1 MLAVFVLDIDWGHNN
16 NNILTQHSRRG
27 HWGGREELFSLNAQ
41 AVLFLS
47 LKQHTSSF
55 LMIILCTR
63 GIHTRFDNKTND
75 IPTIFLYR
83 SLLRNN
89 SLPLITAKLHY
100 SHPTVALTKTAKKTR
115 EHKTTYVDTVR
126 NAIDAS
132 DRVYLFSY
140 ENMRS
145 NHFKD
150 VRLHFR
156 GSGSSK
162 HGDGDMIDDV
172 DDDVDEGS
180 TSLNDGRLFL
190 GKNKLLQIALGRT
203 PEDEYSDNL
212 HQLSK
217 LISGSVG
224 LLCTNQNATHVEEYF
239 KTLAV
244 EDYARAGTV
253 AERTIL
259 LTKEQIETHPVSMVE
274 QFRKLGLPVEV
285 QNGRVGFVGGRM
297 EWEVCKAGKEL
308 SVEQCKILV
317 HMGVKLAVFRI
328 GLVCRWE
335 KQDGAI
341 EEL

>member
-1 MLAVFVLDIDWGHNN
+1 
-16 NNILTQHSRRG
+16 
-27 HWGGREELFSLNAQ
+27 
-41 AVLFLS
+41 
-47 LKQHTSSF
+47 
-55 LMIILCTR
+55 
-63 GIHTRFDNKTND
+63 
-75 IPTIFLYR
+75 
-83 SLLRNN
+83 
-89 SLPLITAKLHY
+89 
-100 SHPTVALTKTAKKTR
+100 
-115 EHKTTYVDTVR
+115 
-126 NAIDAS
+126 
-132 DRVYLFSY
+132 
-140 ENMRS
+140 MRS

-156 GSGSSK
+156 GSGGGGTK
-162 HGDGDMIDDV
+162 GDMIDD
-172 DDDVDEGS
+172 DDDNNDEDSNEGS
-180 TSLNDGRLFL
+180 TTASSNNGRLFL

-212 HQLSK
+212 HQISK

-224 LLCTNQNATHVEEYF
+224 LLCTNQNASNVEEYF
-239 KTLAV
+239 KTLGV

-253 AERTIL
+253 AERTIV

-274 QFRKLGLPVEV
+274 QFRKLGMPVEV
-285 QNGRVGFVGGRM
+285 QNGRVGFVGGRT